1 MGLRKT
7 MAMAG
12 VAVFAGLVSPMAL
25 HGLERL
31 TLRNGS
37 TYDGV
42 RHESVDDSV
51 RFYIDGESSIDFK
64 AAQILSI
71 DVLPDPAPVAVV
83 PAAPAKLTKADLG
96 EMLASAGKQHNID
109 ADLLA
114 SIVKAE
120 SNGQTRAVSRAGAQG
135 LMQLMPGTAR
145 ELGVADSF
153 EPEQNINGGTQYLD
167 ALLTRYNDNI
177 ALAVAAY
184 NAGPAA
190 VDRYHGVPP
199 YRETRVYVARVVNE
213 FNRRINLRKKAQAT
227 ASKSLEIAAK

>member
-7 MAMAG
+7 MAMVGLAAFA
-12 VAVFAGLVSPMAL
+12 AVPL

-31 TLRNGS
+31 TLRNGD
-37 TYDGV
+37 TQDCE
-42 RHESVDDSV
+42 RHEFVGDNVRIYTSGENYYEIKASNIVSV
-51 RFYIDGESSIDFK
+51 
-64 AAQILSI
+64 
-71 DVLPDPAPVAVV
+71 DVLPNPAPVAVV
-83 PAAPAKLTKADLG
+83 PAAPAKLTKSDLG

-167 ALLTRYNDNI
+167 SLLTRYNDNI

-199 YRETRVYVARVVNE
+199 YRETRMYVARVVNE
-213 FNRRINLRKKAQAT
+213 FNRRINNRKKMQA
-227 ASKSLEIAAK
+227 ANKSLEIAAK